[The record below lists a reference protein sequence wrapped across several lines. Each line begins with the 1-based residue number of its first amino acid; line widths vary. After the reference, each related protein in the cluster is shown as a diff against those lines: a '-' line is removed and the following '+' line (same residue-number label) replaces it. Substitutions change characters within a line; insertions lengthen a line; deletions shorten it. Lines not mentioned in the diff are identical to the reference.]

1 MKKSAIILFILII
14 LITFSVRFL
23 TFLQP
28 VERNTNSVYSINIEY
43 GSTSK
48 TVANLLEENNI
59 IRSSFAFNVLINV
72 LGYDNQLRAGYYE
85 ISPENNIFEVIDIIR
100 KGRVETFKVS
110 IPEGS
115 TLKEIISRFEKE
127 TLYSKEEFFNIAQN
141 IELNNKEY
149 LAENSDAIKYKLE
162 GFLYPDTY
170 KIQKNFKP
178 TQIYKLML
186 NEFENKWLLK
196 LKDKADNNK
205 YSVLELVTI
214 ASIVEKE
221 AKLKEEK
228 PIIAGIIFNR
238 LEKNMKLQIDAT
250 VQYVLPQRKER
261 LLYSDLKIES
271 KYNTY
276 LHQGLPPGPISNPG
290 AASINAVLNPEKT
303 EYLFY
308 FARKDGSHVFSKTYQ
323 EHLEKQNELN

>member
-1 MKKSAIILFILII
+1 MKKSAIILLILII
-14 LITFSVRFL
+14 LITFSVCFIA
-23 TFLQP
+23 FLQP
-28 VERNTNSVYSINIEY
+28 VERNTNSVYSVNIDY

-48 TVANLLEENNI
+48 KVANLLEKNNI
-59 IRSSFAFNVLINV
+59 IRSSFAFNVVINI

-100 KGRVETFKVS
+100 KGRVATFKVS

-115 TLKEIISRFEKE
+115 TLKEIISRFEEK
-127 TLYSKEEFFNIAQN
+127 TLYSKNDYLNIAQN
-141 IELNNKEY
+141 IELNKKY
-149 LAENSDAIKYKLE
+149 LTKNSDSIKYKLE

-170 KIQKNFKP
+170 KIQKNYKP
-178 TQIYKLML
+178 EQIYKLML
-186 NEFENKWLLK
+186 KEFEDKWLSK
-196 LKDKADNNK
+196 LKDKADNSK
-205 YSVLELVTI
+205 YSISELVTM

-228 PIIAGIIFNR
+228 PIIAGIIYNR
-238 LEKNMKLQIDAT
+238 LEINMKLQIDAT
-250 VQYVLPQRKER
+250 VQYVLPVRKER

-290 AASINAVLNPEKT
+290 DASLNAVLNPQKT

-308 FARKDGSHVFSKTYQ
+308 FARKDGSHEFSETYQ

>member
-14 LITFSVRFL
+14 LITFSVRFI

-28 VERNTNSVYSINIEY
+28 VERNTDDVYSVNIDY

-48 TVANLLEENNI
+48 KVANVLEDNNI
-59 IRSSFAFNVLINV
+59 IRSSFAFNVVINI

-100 KGRVETFKVS
+100 KGRVATFKVS

-115 TLKEIISRFEKE
+115 TLKEIISRFEEK
-127 TLYSKEEFFNIAQN
+127 TLYSKEDYLNIAQN
-141 IELNNKEY
+141 IDFNKEY
-149 LAENSDAIKYKLE
+149 LSNNSDAIKYKLE

-170 KIQKNFKP
+170 KIQKNYKP
-178 TQIYKLML
+178 TQIYKLMV
-186 NEFENKWLLK
+186 NEFENRWFLRLK
-196 LKDKADNNK
+196 NK
-205 YSVLELVTI
+205 TANSNYSILELVTI

-228 PIIAGIIFNR
+228 PIIAGIIYNR

-250 VQYVLPQRKER
+250 IQYALPKRKER

-276 LHQGLPPGPISNPG
+276 LYQGLPPGPISNPG
-290 AASINAVLNPEKT
+290 DASLNAVLNPQKT

-308 FARKDGSHVFSKTYQ
+308 FAREDGSHEFSKTYQ